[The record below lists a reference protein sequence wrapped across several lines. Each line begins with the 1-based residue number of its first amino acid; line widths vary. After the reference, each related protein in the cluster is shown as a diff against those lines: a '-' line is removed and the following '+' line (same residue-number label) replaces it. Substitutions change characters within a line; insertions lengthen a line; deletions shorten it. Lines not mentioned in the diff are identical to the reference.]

1 MVIVLFCATLSMKK
15 EKEEEYLK
23 LLISK
28 LVDGVII
35 AACGD
40 GKEWIKILKNNKI
53 PFCYD

>member
-15 EKEEEYLK
+15 KEEEYLK

-40 GKEWIKILKNNKI
+40 GKEWIKILKI
-53 PFCYD
+53 IRFLLL